1 MEQSNQMR
9 NPAADAL
16 GITEINEKLDKA
28 LSLIGKL
35 MQERRP
41 AFYTPAQ
48 AAEELGV
55 STRTITRKIARGE
68 LQRTPQGIPREA
80 LDAINP
86 AS

>member
-1 MEQSNQMR
+1 MGT

-16 GITEINEKLDKA
+16 GITELHDR
-28 LSLIGKL
+28 LTTLIDLVTDMKR
-35 MQERRP
+35 ERRP
-41 AFYTPAQ
+41 AFYTPTQ
-48 AAEELGV
+48 AAQELGV

-68 LQRTPQGIPREA
+68 LQRTAQGIPREA